1 MRVPIEASPL
11 MISVATTCAATVA
24 TFFLG
29 LLAAWWMYR
38 AQAQNGVR
46 AGGLWGLGLRAWGLR
61 AWIDGILTLPLVLPP
76 TVVGFFLLLLFG
88 RRSVL
93 GHALERVGITIVFSW
108 PATVIAATVIA
119 FPLMYR
125 TALGAFEQVNPT
137 LLQAARTLGASE
149 WRVFRRV
156 LLPLAAPGV
165 VAGTVL
171 AFARAMGEFGATLML
186 AGDIPGR
193 TETMPIAIFA
203 AVEDGNKR
211 LAVVWV
217 VLIVAISLGMI
228 RLLNRQGSVAR
239 TRARAQ
245 AAPSAQAE
253 EESLPAVPRGPLP
266 REPLPRGDLW
276 SGALPNDEESAHHCA
291 LEIDLEKRLERFCL
305 QVRLRA
311 GRGAVGI
318 LGASGAGKSMTLR
331 LVAGVVAPDGGRI
344 VLNGRVL
351 YDSATGEDV
360 ACARRRIGIVF
371 QDYALF
377 PHMTVEQ
384 NVGFGL
390 SALGAEERRR
400 VVARHLER
408 MHIAELAGRTPSEI
422 SGGQRQR
429 VAIARCMAM
438 EPDALLLDEP
448 FAALDPHLRRKTE
461 EQLRETLAEYT
472 GAVLFVTH
480 DMEEAFR
487 FCSELVVLD
496 GGRAIASGPKQEL
509 FERPR
514 SVVAARLT
522 GCKNIVAARR
532 AGAQRIA
539 VEAWG
544 CELRTECAVPDALT
558 HVGVRSHQIEIVPD
572 AIDAA
577 VATGGNTFPGWLVG
591 SSEAPHEMTL
601 YLRLHAPAL
610 AAEPAHLQVDV
621 AKDAGRALLARPQ
634 PWPVRLEPARLL
646 LLEG

>member
-1 MRVPIEASPL
+1 MVSLPIDVSPL
-11 MISVATTCAATVA
+11 IISIATTCAATVA

-29 LLAAWWMYR
+29 LFAAWWMVGE
-38 AQAQNGVR
+38 QVQVGKPVW
-46 AGGLWGLGLRAWGLR
+46 GLWGWGLR
-61 AWIDGILTLPLVLPP
+61 TLGLKGWIDGILTLPLVLPP
-76 TVVGFFLLLLFG
+76 TVVGFILLLIFG
-88 RRSVL
+88 RRSLL
-93 GHALERVGITIVFSW
+93 GQALEKVGITIVFSW
-108 PATVIAATVIA
+108 PATVIAATVVA

-156 LLPLAAPGV
+156 LFPLAAPGV

-171 AFARAMGEFGATLML
+171 AFARALGEFGATLML
-186 AGDIPGR
+186 AGNIPGR
-193 TETMPIAIFA
+193 TQTMPIAIFS
-203 AVEDGNKR
+203 AVEDGDMR

-228 RLLNRQGSVAR
+228 RLLNRQGSALRKRVQGETALSVQLDAD
-239 TRARAQ
+239 T
-245 AAPSAQAE
+245 
-253 EESLPAVPRGPLP
+253 LPMVPREAQVRDG
-266 REPLPRGDLW
+266 
-276 SGALPNDEESAHHCA
+276 ESSLSSA
-291 LEIDLEKRLERFCL
+291 LEIDLEKRLERFTL
-305 QVRLRA
+305 RVRLCA

-331 LVAGVVAPDGGRI
+331 LIAGVAEPDAGRI
-344 VLNGRVL
+344 ALNGRVL
-351 YDSATGEDV
+351 FDSTSGKNV
-360 ACARRRIGIVF
+360 RCASRRIGIVF

-377 PHMTVEQ
+377 PHMTVAE

-390 SALGAEERRR
+390 SELTELERRQ
-400 VVARHLER
+400 VVARHLQR
-408 MHIAELAGRTPSEI
+408 MHITELAERTPGEI

-448 FAALDPHLRRKTE
+448 FAALDPHLRRQTE
-461 EQLRETLAEYT
+461 EQLRDTLAVYQ

-496 GGRAIASGPKQEL
+496 AGQVIASGPRQEL

-514 SVVAARLT
+514 TVAAARLT

-532 AGAQRIA
+532 IGVDRIA
-539 VEAWG
+539 VDAWE
-544 CELRTECAVPDALT
+544 CELRTASPVPDGLT
-558 HVGVRSHQIEIVPD
+558 HVGVRSHQIAIVTD
-572 AIDAA
+572 
-577 VATGGNTFPGWLVG
+577 VASENTFPGWLAG

-601 YLRLHAPAL
+601 YLRLHAPAQGS
-610 AAEPAHLQVDV
+610 EPAHMQVDLP
-621 AKDAGRALLARPQ
+621 KDLGRKLLDSPQ
-634 PWPVRLEPARLL
+634 PWLVRLAPSRLL